1 MGTLEGARG
10 LPLVQLAVDEVLRLV
25 GRGAGREGE
34 EVADVFQRQVFE
46 ELVGDGEGLP
56 CACGP
61 DAQHLGEGG
70 HRVRASSQGPMRS
83 GSCCPVSAGGQS
95 LPA

>member
-1 MGTLEGARG
+1 MGTPEGPRG

-25 GRGAGREGE
+25 GRGTGREGE
-34 EVADVFQRQVFE
+34 EVADVFQWQVFE

-56 CACGP
+56 CARGP
-61 DAQHLGEGG
+61 NAQHLGEGG
-70 HRVRASSQGPMRS
+70 HGVRASSQGPTRS
-83 GSCCPVSAGGQS
+83 GSCCPVSAGGRS